1 MKHRNQTVAGIAF
14 LVLFSITTVSV
25 FSGLSERLDQ
35 TLSLTVYNANLGPV
49 VTNLFVLLSEYGRE
63 WFWIPFVA
71 MMLVVGSK
79 ETRLLAIE
87 LALLF
92 AIGILIGDVLKAISF
107 RARPFE
113 TLAGITA
120 RVPIDTDSSYPSGHA
135 LIVSIGAVFTLTK
148 LTRRWVA
155 SLLTLEAGLV
165 CYSRVFVGVHYPLDV
180 AAGVFLGISI
190 VFLGSSAIERYAAH
204 WLEAL
209 EYLISKTLGP
219 GPLKL

>member
-1 MKHRNQTVAGIAF
+1 M
-14 LVLFSITTVSV
+14 SV
-25 FSGLSERLDQ
+25 FSGLTQSLDQ
-35 TLSLTVYNANLGPV
+35 TLALTVYNANPGPV

-87 LALLF
+87 LTLLF
-92 AIGILIGDVLKAISF
+92 VIGILIGDVLKAASF

-113 TLAGITA
+113 TLAGIHA

-148 LTRRWVA
+148 FTKRWVA
-155 SLLTLEAGLV
+155 SLLTLEAALV
-165 CYSRVFVGVHYPLDV
+165 CYSRVYVGVHYPLDV
-180 AAGVFLGISI
+180 AGGVFLGISI
-190 VFLGSSAIERYAAH
+190 MLLGSSAFERYAAH

-209 EYLISKTLGP
+209 EYLISKTLRRGP
-219 GPLKL
+219 VKL